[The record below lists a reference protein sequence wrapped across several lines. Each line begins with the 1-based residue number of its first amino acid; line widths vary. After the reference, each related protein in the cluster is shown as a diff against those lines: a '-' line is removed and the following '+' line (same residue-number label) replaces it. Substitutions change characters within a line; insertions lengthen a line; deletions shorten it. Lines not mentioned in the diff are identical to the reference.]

1 MCGRDSSISRKVDP
15 AANPEVENITQFLT
29 VKCKRQSMG
38 SPRRGFSSLTRGRC
52 AERSP
57 ACPSSEWAYG
67 DAVAFSHT
75 WEEVSL
81 ITEPCIL
88 GPDLTVEPPGH
99 RQQCPPPYFLLW
111 EKNEPML
118 VEASVGQVC
127 QCLKPNSLLSDMI
140 TLNNLSHLTSLN
152 FSYSVA
158 HNPSLHPT
166 ANTSSNRKACI
177 MFTFNNK
184 GLHLLGI
191 PWEFF

>member
-15 AANPEVENITQFLT
+15 AANPEVENITQFWT
-29 VKCKRQSMG
+29 MKCKRQSMG
-38 SPRRGFSSLTRGRC
+38 SP
-52 AERSP
+52 EEVSP
-57 ACPSSEWAYG
+57 PWQEEGVKRDPQPAPSSEWAYG

-99 RQQCPPPYFLLW
+99 CQQCPPPYFLLW

-177 MFTFNNK
+177 MFTFNSK